1 MKYVVKLILTTS
13 CLLLI
18 STFLFA
24 NDPAQEF
31 SITKNPNGV
40 WSYGFTQTLGGP
52 LTLYTTGTPN
62 APDALPGDIWNL
74 GGVTCNNSCV
84 SRSQQQ
90 EINATGVDVVF
101 PFDTLHMHPGSAG
114 QYAIVRWTAPLA
126 GLYEVRGSFQGSQRA
141 GPTTDVH
148 VQWNSVAALFQGNIN
163 GFGDVA
169 LFDVQHQ
176 VVAGDTIDFAVGFGS
191 DGSYYADSTALQVR
205 IDLVPAI
212 KINPCGPSNEI
223 HRTPGT
229 VAVAILS
236 DASFNAP
243 AMVDLDSLT
252 FGRIGDEQSLIQK
265 HEHDRWDSRVEDS
278 VACVPDVNADD
289 RKDHGQSLIQKLD
302 HWDHK
307 LGDLAC
313 STLDLNGDGRKDL
326 VCLFDRELAG
336 FQLTD
341 TYAVLRGRTITGIT
355 IKGSAPVHLME

>member
-1 MKYVVKLILTTS
+1 MKHVVKLILMAS
-13 CLLLI
+13 CLLLA

-40 WSYGFTQTLGGP
+40 WSYGLTQTLGGP
-52 LTLYTTGTPN
+52 FELYTTGTPN
-62 APDALPGDIWNL
+62 APDAPAGDIWNL

-90 EINATGVDVVF
+90 ETNATGVDVVF

-141 GPTTDVH
+141 GPTTDDH
-148 VQWNSVAALFQGNIN
+148 VQWNSATALFQGNIN

-169 LFDVQHQ
+169 LFDVQRQ
-176 VVAGDTIDFAVGFGS
+176 IAAGDTIDFAVGFGR

-212 KINPCGPSNEI
+212 KINPCDASNEI
-223 HRTPGT
+223 HKTPGT
-229 VAVAILS
+229 IAVAILS
-236 DASFNAP
+236 SASFDAA
-243 AMVDLDSLT
+243 AMLDRDSLT
-252 FGRIGDEQSLIQK
+252 FGRIGDEHSLVWN
-265 HEHDRWDSRVEDS
+265 HDRRDARTEDS
-278 VACVPDVNADD
+278 VVCTPDADGD
-289 RKDHGQSLIQKLD
+289 GGKDHEQSLVQKLD
-302 HWDHK
+302 RWYRRE
-307 LGDLAC
+307 GDLAC
-313 STLDLNGDGRKDL
+313 SILDVNGDGRKDL
-326 VCLFDRELAG
+326 VCLFDKQLAG

-341 TYAVLRGRTITGIT
+341 TSAVLRGKTVTGIT
-355 IKGSAPVHLME
+355 IKGIAPVQIVE

>member
-1 MKYVVKLILTTS
+1 MKHVFRLILLTS
-13 CLLLI
+13 CLLLL

-31 SITKNPNGV
+31 SITNNPNGV
-40 WSYGFTQTLGGP
+40 WSYGLTWTLGGP
-52 LTLYTTGTPN
+52 FELYTTGTPN
-62 APDALPGDIWNL
+62 APDAPSGDIWNL

-148 VQWNSVAALFQGNIN
+148 VQWDSATVLFRGNIN

-169 LFDVQHQ
+169 LFDAQHQ
-176 VVAGDTIDFAVGFGS
+176 VTAGDTIDFAVGFGI
-191 DGSYYADSTALQVR
+191 DGSYYADSTALQAR

-212 KINPCGPSNEI
+212 KINPCDPSSEI
-223 HRTPGT
+223 HKTPGT
-229 VAVAILS
+229 IAVAILS
-236 DASFNAP
+236 TASFDAP
-243 AMVDLDSLT
+243 ALLDRDSLT
-252 FGRIGDEQSLIQK
+252 FGRIGNEHSLVGNHGRRDSRMDDSASCTSDNDANERKSHEQSLVSK
-265 HEHDRWDSRVEDS
+265 LDRWDHRE
-278 VACVPDVNADD
+278 
-289 RKDHGQSLIQKLD
+289 
-302 HWDHK
+302 
-307 LGDLAC
+307 GDLAC
-313 STLDLNGDGRKDL
+313 SMLDVNGDGRKDL

-341 TYAVLRGRTITGIT
+341 TSAVLRGKTVTGIT
-355 IKGSAPVHLME
+355 IKGTAPVHIVE